1 MKKLLLFSCLAL
13 LLTSALYGQRKEME
27 SGLLLGYER
36 YTFGF
41 VNVGYS
47 ALFEHESLY
56 RFTRRSRFAASALF
70 NPGRSLYGLQVGGS
84 YSYLFS
90 AGMHLNII
98 KNIPLWRSWQVNI
111 NPRVGL
117 DFWWAS
123 LEVGYNFQV
132 ELQPP
137 LTPPAPPLG
146 RFNLTA
152 NIYWPLK
159 RNKRMYR

>member
-1 MKKLLLFSCLAL
+1 MKKAFLSLCFVLSLVHFTDA
-13 LLTSALYGQRKEME
+13 QRKEME
-27 SGLLLGYER
+27 SGLLIGYER

-41 VNVGYS
+41 ANIGYS
-47 ALFEHESLY
+47 AIFEHESLY
-56 RFTRRSRFAASALF
+56 RFTRRSRFAASTLF
-70 NPGRSLYGLQVGGS
+70 NPTRSLYGLQIGGS

-90 AGMHLNII
+90 AGMHINII
-98 KNIPLWRSWQVNI
+98 KNIPLWRSWMVNI

-137 LTPPAPPLG
+137 LTPPSPPLG
-146 RFNLTA
+146 RFNFTA